1 MGKLGTFT
9 HIPTESWLFQDYGD
23 VKQAREN
30 ALRYQQL
37 HGSSNG
43 GERNIEE
50 FVRQWAIRRLIEGY
64 GYPAEWLNNR
74 LIIEQFV
81 VFGSRYGQAD
91 IALLHPD
98 GYPFAMIE
106 IKPLNTSEHE
116 FRKAR
121 LQLESYLSATHT
133 ATIGML
139 TDGNRTL
146 VLRKQFEPPAFVTLD
161 DLPTYEEALSRK
173 LTSLGSATGV
183 NKSDA
188 EEANIDLEVE
198 TIGEEPELADG
209 EYLIPTVEE
218 YVEAF
223 QLLEP
228 RITDQQRAMLRVH
241 YRASERTVTATELAN
256 LVGASSF
263 RVANSQYGRLA
274 GNLID
279 VMNWP
284 YQGRYV
290 NLIILVTF
298 TPPSRSSQK
307 QWLWTMLPEVAEAL
321 EHLGWV

>member
-1 MGKLGTFT
+1 MAKLGTFM

-23 VKQAREN
+23 VRQAREN
-30 ALRYQQL
+30 ALRHQQL
-37 HGSSNG
+37 HGASTG

-50 FVRQWAIRRLIEGY
+50 FVRQWAIRRLIDGY
-64 GYPAEWLNNR
+64 GYPAEWLNSR
-74 LIIEQFV
+74 LTIELLV
-81 VFGSRYGQAD
+81 TFGSRYGQAD

-98 GYPFAMIE
+98 GYPFAIVE

-139 TDGNRTL
+139 TDGNRM
-146 VLRKQFEPPAFVTLD
+146 VVICKQFDPPAFIPVD
-161 DLPTYEEALSRK
+161 DLPTYEEALSRQ
-173 LTSLGSATGV
+173 LTSPGSATWLSESESEDATNDTGV
-183 NKSDA
+183 
-188 EEANIDLEVE
+188 EA
-198 TIGEEPELADG
+198 TGEESELAEG

-228 RITDQQRAMLRVH
+228 QITEQQRAMLRAH
-241 YRASERTVTATELAN
+241 YQASRRTVTATELAN

-290 NLIILVTF
+290 NLIILVSF
-298 TPPSRSSQK
+298 TSPSRSSQK
-307 QWLWTMLPEVAEAL
+307 QWLWTMLPEVVEAL
-321 EHLGWV
+321 ERLDWV